1 MFVQRMKNDPKFAA
15 KMIELQKNISQADD
29 PINAPQTYFNQNDSL
44 QLDTRDTTDNSDKI
58 VDGTHTTSELAD
70 LAAEGINHR
79 QQQEDLDLHPRSA
92 EINVIAQSLAFTK
105 ANLSDAPSIAK
116 LINSSYNRF
125 EASDSFR
132 ESFRVAGSKV
142 LDESMV
148 NQMISE
154 GGGCEVLIA
163 EVPLG
168 RGVVEDGAL
177 IAVCVYSVGDNA
189 ASGQAGDKK
198 DKPGAVRILAVH
210 HEFLGLCIGNR
221 MLSKVEKSM
230 VSKDS
235 CDFSVACVVSTRVA
249 LQQWIER
256 RGYSKTSEV
265 VFPVDAVPFEIRK
278 EKLEGLKIF
287 VYEKRFRGNGGGE
300 VVEGALER
308 DEKAA
313 KLTIFDQADAAMRG
327 IDVRDVEITDK

>member
-1 MFVQRMKNDPKFAA
+1 MVSGSLRTLSFLSFTH
-15 KMIELQKNISQADD
+15 SQF
-29 PINAPQTYFNQNDSL
+29 PQ
-44 QLDTRDTTDNSDKI
+44 
-58 VDGTHTTSELAD
+58 
-70 LAAEGINHR
+70 
-79 QQQEDLDLHPRSA
+79 
-92 EINVIAQSLAFTK
+92 
-105 ANLSDAPSIAK
+105 
-116 LINSSYNRF
+116 
-125 EASDSFR
+125 
-132 ESFRVAGSKV
+132 
-142 LDESMV
+142 
-148 NQMISE
+148 ISE

-300 VVEGALER
+300 GEQQQQQKQQQKAGSSTTKQKNKKKKKNDFDPKSLSITNIRVVVEGALER